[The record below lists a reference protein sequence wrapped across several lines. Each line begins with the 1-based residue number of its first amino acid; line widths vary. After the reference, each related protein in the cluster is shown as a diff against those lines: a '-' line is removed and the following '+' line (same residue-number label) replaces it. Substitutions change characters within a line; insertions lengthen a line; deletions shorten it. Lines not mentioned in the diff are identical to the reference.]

1 MSLFGHQEVSLAI
14 ESVEIFADG
23 EVQKAQKMEGLNS
36 RSLLMQTQ
44 WPASLRLMTQE
55 PSTQVR

>member
-36 RSLLMQTQ
+36 R
-44 WPASLRLMTQE
+44 
-55 PSTQVR
+55 